1 MGTWGAGPF
10 DSDTVGDLLD
20 QIRGGGFT
28 FAELDEYFEDDEYVD
43 AGGGQS
49 ALALVELALALHGR
63 PHAEVQDQ
71 DVVLAALAP
80 HLTPERTRWL
90 VEQSDRVLADPDTS
104 ELYELW
110 AEVGADAW
118 REPALASVAR
128 LRAVVEG

>member
-10 DSDTVGDLLD
+10 DSDGVGDLLGT
-20 QIRGGGFT
+20 IRDGGFT
-28 FAELDEYFEDDEYVD
+28 FADLDPSVEDDEYVD
-43 AGGGQS
+43 AAGGQ
-49 ALALVELALALHGR
+49 AVLALVELALAVHGR
-63 PHAEVQDQ
+63 PHAPVPDEDL
-71 DVVLAALAP
+71 VLAAFAP

-110 AEVGADAW
+110 TEPGADEW

-128 LRAVVEG
+128 LRAVVEA

>member
-10 DSDTVGDLLD
+10 DSDGAGDLLAM
-20 QIRGGGFT
+20 IRHGDFT
-28 FAELDEYFEDDEYVD
+28 FDDVDAYFEDDEYVEAD
-43 AGGGQS
+43 GGQA
-49 ALALVELALALHGR
+49 ALALVELVLALHGQ
-63 PHAEVQDQ
+63 PHAPLLEEEA
-71 DVVLAALAP
+71 VLAALAP

-90 VEQSDRVLADPDTS
+90 VEQADRVLADPDTS

-110 AEVGADAW
+110 TEAGADEW

>member
-20 QIRGGGFT
+20 AIRSGAFT
-28 FAELDEYFEDDEYVD
+28 FADVEASFEDDEYVD
-43 AGGGQS
+43 ADGGQE
-49 ALALVELALALHGR
+49 ALALVELVLALHGR
-63 PHAEVQDQ
+63 PHVPAPDEDA
-71 DVVLAALAP
+71 VLAALAP

-90 VEQSDRVLADPDTS
+90 LEQADRVLADPDTS

-110 AEVGADAW
+110 TEPGAEEW

-128 LRAVVEG
+128 LRAVVEA